1 MYYFIYRISER
12 PIRQLEKLEQHAA
25 YRDASAR
32 LKELRQELPPGATV
46 TVRMIHAANELLAED
61 LLNEVRVAGPQLG
74 DD

>member
-1 MYYFIYRISER
+1 MHYFIYRIIER

-32 LKELRQELPPGATV
+32 LKELRKELPPGSTA